1 MDKTEFNRIA
11 QVVEECIEGMSAARV
26 TAMLQMFERIALAF
40 AKQNGGM
47 LTLEVVEDGVMLS
60 AIDLDEAEVME
71 MVGMLAVKMHIE
83 VMGGAPAKE
92 MFN

>member
-1 MDKTEFNRIA
+1 MDKTEFNRIG

-26 TAMLQMFERIALAF
+26 TAMLQMFERVAISF

-71 MVGMLAVKMHIE
+71 IVGMLAIKMHMD

>member
-26 TAMLQMFERIALAF
+26 TAMLQMFERVALAF
-40 AKQNGGM
+40 SRQTGGM
-47 LTLEVVEDGVMLS
+47 LTLELVDDGVMLS
-60 AIDLDEAEVME
+60 AIDIDEAEAME
-71 MVGMLAVKMHIE
+71 MVSMLAIKMHHE
-83 VMGGAPAKE
+83 LMAGAPAKE

>member
-26 TAMLQMFERIALAF
+26 TAMLQMFERVALAF
-40 AKQNGGM
+40 SEQTGGM
-47 LTLEVVEDGVMLS
+47 LTLELVEDGVMLS
-60 AIDLDEAEVME
+60 SIDITEVEAVE
-71 MVGMLAVKMHIE
+71 MVSMLAIKMHGE
-83 VMGGAPAKE
+83 LMAGAPAKE

>member
-1 MDKTEFNRIA
+1 MDKTEFNRIG

-26 TAMLQMFERIALAF
+26 TAMLQMFERVAISF

-47 LTLEVVEDGVMLS
+47 LTLEVMQDGVMLS

-71 MVGMLAVKMHIE
+71 IVGMLAIKMHMD

>member
-1 MDKTEFNRIA
+1 MDKTEFNRIG

-26 TAMLQMFERIALAF
+26 TAMLQMFERVAISF

-71 MVGMLAVKMHIE
+71 IVGMLAIKMHME

>member
-1 MDKTEFNRIA
+1 MDNTEFNRIA

-26 TAMLQMFERIALAF
+26 TAMLQMFERVALAF

-47 LTLEVVEDGVMLS
+47 LTLEVVEDGVLLS

-71 MVGMLAVKMHIE
+71 MVGMLAIKMHME

>member
-26 TAMLQMFERIALAF
+26 TAMLQMFERVAISF

-47 LTLEVVEDGVMLS
+47 LTLEVMQDGVMLS

-71 MVGMLAVKMHIE
+71 IVGMLAIKMHME

>member
-71 MVGMLAVKMHIE
+71 MVSMLAIKMHGE
-83 VMGGAPAKE
+83 LMAGAPAKE

>member
-47 LTLEVVEDGVMLS
+47 LTLEVVEDGVLLS

-71 MVGMLAVKMHIE
+71 MVGVLAIKMHME

>member
-1 MDKTEFNRIA
+1 
-11 QVVEECIEGMSAARV
+11 MSATRV
-26 TAMLQMFERIALAF
+26 TAMLQMFERVALAF

-71 MVGMLAVKMHIE
+71 MVSMLAIKMHGE
-83 VMGGAPAKE
+83 LMAGAPAKE

>member
-26 TAMLQMFERIALAF
+26 TAMLQRFERVALAF

-47 LTLEVVEDGVMLS
+47 ITLEVVEDGVMLS

-71 MVGMLAVKMHIE
+71 MVSMLAIKMHGDL
-83 VMGGAPAKE
+83 MAGAPAKE

>member
-1 MDKTEFNRIA
+1 
-11 QVVEECIEGMSAARV
+11 MSAARV
-26 TAMLQMFERIALAF
+26 TAMLQMFERVALAF

-47 LTLEVVEDGVMLS
+47 LTLEVVEDGVLLS
-60 AIDLDEAEVME
+60 TIDLDEAEVME
-71 MVGMLAVKMHIE
+71 IVGMLAIKMHMD

>member
-26 TAMLQMFERIALAF
+26 TAMLQMFERVALAF

-47 LTLEVVEDGVMLS
+47 ITLEVVEDGMMLS

-71 MVGMLAVKMHIE
+71 MVSMLAIKMHME

>member
-1 MDKTEFNRIA
+1 MDNTEFNRIA
-11 QVVEECIEGMSAARV
+11 QVVEECIEGMSTARV
-26 TAMLQMFERIALAF
+26 TAMLQMFERVALAF

-71 MVGMLAVKMHIE
+71 MVSMLAIKMHGDL
-83 VMGGAPAKE
+83 MAGAPAKE

>member
-26 TAMLQMFERIALAF
+26 TAMLQMFERVALAF

-71 MVGMLAVKMHIE
+71 MVSMLAIKMHGDL
-83 VMGGAPAKE
+83 MAGAPAKE

>member
-1 MDKTEFNRIA
+1 MDNTEFNRIA
-11 QVVEECIEGMSAARV
+11 QVVEECIKGMSAARV
-26 TAMLQMFERIALAF
+26 IAMLQMFERVALAF

-47 LTLEVVEDGVMLS
+47 LTLEVVEDGVLLS
-60 AIDLDEAEVME
+60 TIDLDEAEVME
-71 MVGMLAVKMHIE
+71 MVGMLAIKMHME

>member
-26 TAMLQMFERIALAF
+26 TAMLQMFERVALAF
-40 AKQNGGM
+40 SEQTGGM
-47 LTLEVVEDGVMLS
+47 LTLELVEDGVMLS
-60 AIDLDEAEVME
+60 SIDITEVEAME
-71 MVGMLAVKMHIE
+71 MVSMLAIKMHGE
-83 VMGGAPAKE
+83 LMAGAPAKE

>member
-1 MDKTEFNRIA
+1 MDNTEFNRIA
-11 QVVEECIEGMSAARV
+11 QVVEECIEGMSATRV
-26 TAMLQMFERIALAF
+26 TAMLQMFERVALAF

-47 LTLEVVEDGVMLS
+47 LTLEVIDDGVLLS
-60 AIDLDEAEVME
+60 SIDLDEAEVME
-71 MVGMLAVKMHIE
+71 MVGMLAIKMHME

>member
-26 TAMLQMFERIALAF
+26 TAMLQMFERVALAF

-71 MVGMLAVKMHIE
+71 MVSMLAIKMHGE
-83 VMGGAPAKE
+83 LMAGAPAKE
-92 MFN
+92 MYN

>member
-26 TAMLQMFERIALAF
+26 TAMLQMFERVALAF

-71 MVGMLAVKMHIE
+71 MVSMLAIKMHGE
-83 VMGGAPAKE
+83 LMAGAPAKE

>member
-1 MDKTEFNRIA
+1 MDNTEFNRIA

-26 TAMLQMFERIALAF
+26 TAMLQMFERVALAF

-47 LTLEVVEDGVMLS
+47 LTLEVVEDGVLLS

-71 MVGMLAVKMHIE
+71 MVGMLAIKMHGE
-83 VMGGAPAKE
+83 LMAGAPAKE

>member
-1 MDKTEFNRIA
+1 MDNTEFNRIA

-26 TAMLQMFERIALAF
+26 TAMLQMFERVALAF

-47 LTLEVVEDGVMLS
+47 LTLEVVEDGVLLS

-71 MVGMLAVKMHIE
+71 MVGVLAIKMHME

>member
-1 MDKTEFNRIA
+1 MDKTEFNRIG
-11 QVVEECIEGMSAARV
+11 QVVEECIEGMPAARV
-26 TAMLQMFERIALAF
+26 TAMLQMFERVALSF

-47 LTLEVVEDGVMLS
+47 LTLEVMQDGVMLS

-71 MVGMLAVKMHIE
+71 IVGMLAIKMHME

>member
-1 MDKTEFNRIA
+1 MDKTEFNRIG

-26 TAMLQMFERIALAF
+26 TAMLQMFERVAISF

-47 LTLEVVEDGVMLS
+47 LTLEVVEDGVVLS

-71 MVGMLAVKMHIE
+71 IVGMLAIKMHME

>member
-1 MDKTEFNRIA
+1 
-11 QVVEECIEGMSAARV
+11 
-26 TAMLQMFERIALAF
+26 
-40 AKQNGGM
+40 M
-47 LTLEVVEDGVMLS
+47 LTLEVMEEGVMLA

-71 MVGMLAVKMHIE
+71 MVGMLAVKMHME

>member
-71 MVGMLAVKMHIE
+71 MVGMLAVKMHME

>member
-26 TAMLQMFERIALAF
+26 TAMLQMFERVALAF

>member
-26 TAMLQMFERIALAF
+26 TAMLQMFERVALAF

-47 LTLEVVEDGVMLS
+47 LTLEVVEDGVLLS

-71 MVGMLAVKMHIE
+71 MVGVLAIKMHME

>member
-1 MDKTEFNRIA
+1 
-11 QVVEECIEGMSAARV
+11 VEECIEGMSAARV
-26 TAMLQMFERIALAF
+26 TAMLQMFERVAISF

-71 MVGMLAVKMHIE
+71 IVGMLAIKMHME

>member
-26 TAMLQMFERIALAF
+26 TAMLQMFERVALAF
-40 AKQNGGM
+40 SEQTGGM
-47 LTLEVVEDGVMLS
+47 LTLELVEDGVMLS
-60 AIDLDEAEVME
+60 SIDITEVEAVE
-71 MVGMLAVKMHIE
+71 MVSLLAVKMHGDL
-83 VMGGAPAKE
+83 MAGAPAKE

>member
-11 QVVEECIEGMSAARV
+11 QVVEGCIEGMSAARV
-26 TAMLQMFERIALAF
+26 TAMLQMFERVALAF
-40 AKQNGGM
+40 SKQNGGM
-47 LTLEVVEDGVMLS
+47 LTLEVVRDGVMLS

-71 MVGMLAVKMHIE
+71 MVSMLAIKMHGE
-83 VMGGAPAKE
+83 LMAGAPAKE